1 MVSFKKI
8 DNFLV
13 WGIKGAMFLIPFI
26 PLVVTPSVLFPY
38 ITGKN
43 FAFRILVEFA
53 AALWVPLILAY
64 KQYRLNNSPMLI
76 SILFFTFIIGLAD
89 IFGVSPYNS
98 FWSNYERME
107 GYITILHLALFFMI
121 ISSVLR
127 CKKDWIIFFN
137 FFVVV
142 SLIASSYALIASLQD
157 TKSPQFAMIY
167 GQRIYG
173 TIGNPTFLASYLML
187 SIFIACILIFN
198 TLRRSLKFFYIMLIS
213 INTIAIY
220 YSSSRGSILAVV
232 IGVGM
237 MGLIIIFEK
246 INPSGEKLIR
256 KAVLSLIGILIILSV
271 SFLSFRNADIIKQD
285 RTLSRFATIFS
296 DDSAQSRIN
305 TWKLAWEGIKER
317 PILGWGQENFIGI
330 YTVNPIPLSNEQL
343 WFDRAHN
350 IVIDCLVNAGIL
362 GLFSYLAIYGAVY
375 YVLWKVFQKKT
386 IPKNEA
392 LIIVTALNVYFIQNL
407 FTFDTINSY
416 LLFIALL
423 AYLDNIYYM
432 KEATQLN
439 EFDDSNKAIIKS
451 IYLILPSLL
460 LFSIV
465 FYQVNYKPFKESKFI
480 HIITSSNNDNSYLN
494 ILDDL
499 KSALSLK
506 TFGDDKIRQ
515 VMSSMSFSILHPDY
529 LKQPGA
535 LDFIEKTVEEL
546 EKGIDKNRFNLE
558 YLTDV
563 ILLYNHISRYEP
575 SFIDHTE
582 SLIRA
587 CINLNPRYE
596 RPYFM
601 LADSLAR
608 KKDYEEAV
616 DIASNIAAQV
626 PVSSEKYFELALI
639 AILSS
644 RDDIASSALEKVKA
658 IRMTEYN
665 YSSADKKNP
674 LEIGE
679 LRRLAQ
685 TYMDTNRFYDAI
697 LYYQQLIAYLQEN
710 SPQAARIHY
719 SLANIFH
726 IVGDREN
733 AVKEVKK
740 AAEIDPENFAVQVA
754 PFINSL
760 NK

>member
-1 MVSFKKI
+1 
-8 DNFLV
+8 
-13 WGIKGAMFLIPFI
+13 MFLIPFI

-38 ITGKN
+38 IAGKN

-76 SILFFTFIIGLAD
+76 SILFFTFIVGLAD
-89 IFGVSPYNS
+89 LFGVSPYNS

-107 GYITILHLALFFMI
+107 GYITILHLTLFFMI
-121 ISSVLR
+121 ISSVFR

-137 FFVVV
+137 IFVVV
-142 SLIASSYALIASLQD
+142 SMLAGSYALIASLQAAN
-157 TKSPQFAMIY
+157 SPQFAMIY

-187 SIFIACILIFN
+187 SMFIAFILIFN
-198 TLRRSLKFFYIMLIS
+198 TQRHSLKFFYILLIS

-220 YSSSRGSILAVV
+220 YSSSRGSILAVI

-237 MGLIIIFEK
+237 MGLINIFEK

-256 KAVLSLIGILIILSV
+256 KAVLSLISIFIVLSV
-271 SFLSFRNADIIKQD
+271 AFVSFRNADIIKQD
-285 RTLSRFATIFS
+285 RTLSRFTTIFS

-317 PILGWGQENFIGI
+317 PILGWGQENFKGI
-330 YTVNPIPLSNEQL
+330 YTVNPIPLANDQL

-350 IVIDCLVNAGIL
+350 IVIDWLVNAGIL

-375 YVLWKVFQKKT
+375 YVLWKAFQKKT
-386 IPKNEA
+386 ISRNEA
-392 LIIVTALNVYFIQNL
+392 LTIVTALNVYFIQNL

-423 AYLDNIYYM
+423 AYLDNIYSM
-432 KEATQLN
+432 KEAIQLN
-439 EFDDSNKAIIKS
+439 KFVDLNKAIIKS
-451 IYLILPSLL
+451 IYVILPSLL

-465 FYQVNYKPFKESKFI
+465 FYHVNYKPFKESKFI
-480 HIITSSNNDNSYLN
+480 RIITSSSKDNSYLN

-499 KSALSLK
+499 NSALSLK
-506 TFGDDKIRQ
+506 TFGDDNVRQ
-515 VMSSMSFSILHPDY
+515 VMSSISFFILHFNS

-546 EKGIDKNRFNLE
+546 EKGISRNRFNLE
-558 YLTDV
+558 YLSNV
-563 ILLYNHISRYEP
+563 MLLYNHISRHEP
-575 SFIDHTE
+575 SFIDHAE
-582 SLIRA
+582 SFIRA
-587 CINLNPRYE
+587 CINFNPRYE

-601 LADSLAR
+601 LADTLAR
-608 KKDYEEAV
+608 KKDYEEAI
-616 DIASNIAAQV
+616 DIAGNIAAQY

-658 IRMTEYN
+658 IRMTEYG
-665 YSSADKKNP
+665 YSSADNNIL
-674 LEIGE
+674 LEAGE

-685 TYMDTNRFYDAI
+685 IYLDTNRFYDAI
-697 LYYQQLIAYLQEN
+697 HFYKQVIAYLQEN
-710 SPQAARIHY
+710 SPEAALIHFKM
-719 SLANIFH
+719 ANVFH

-740 AAEIDPENFAVQVA
+740 AAEIDPENFAVKVA

-760 NK
+760 NN

>member
-1 MVSFKKI
+1 M
-8 DNFLV
+8 
-13 WGIKGAMFLIPFI
+13 
-26 PLVVTPSVLFPY
+26 
-38 ITGKN
+38 
-43 FAFRILVEFA
+43 
-53 AALWVPLILAY
+53 
-64 KQYRLNNSPMLI
+64 
-76 SILFFTFIIGLAD
+76 
-89 IFGVSPYNS
+89 
-98 FWSNYERME
+98 
-107 GYITILHLALFFMI
+107 
-121 ISSVLR
+121 
-127 CKKDWIIFFN
+127 
-137 FFVVV
+137 
-142 SLIASSYALIASLQD
+142 
-157 TKSPQFAMIY
+157 
-167 GQRIYG
+167 
-173 TIGNPTFLASYLML
+173 
-187 SIFIACILIFN
+187 
-198 TLRRSLKFFYIMLIS
+198 
-213 INTIAIY
+213 
-220 YSSSRGSILAVV
+220 
-232 IGVGM
+232 
-237 MGLIIIFEK
+237 
-246 INPSGEKLIR
+246 
-256 KAVLSLIGILIILSV
+256 
-271 SFLSFRNADIIKQD
+271 
-285 RTLSRFATIFS
+285 
-296 DDSAQSRIN
+296 
-305 TWKLAWEGIKER
+305 
-317 PILGWGQENFIGI
+317 
-330 YTVNPIPLSNEQL
+330 
-343 WFDRAHN
+343 
-350 IVIDCLVNAGIL
+350 
-362 GLFSYLAIYGAVY
+362 
-375 YVLWKVFQKKT
+375 
-386 IPKNEA
+386 
-392 LIIVTALNVYFIQNL
+392 
-407 FTFDTINSY
+407 
-416 LLFIALL
+416 
-423 AYLDNIYYM
+423 
-432 KEATQLN
+432 
-439 EFDDSNKAIIKS
+439 
-451 IYLILPSLL
+451 
-460 LFSIV
+460 
-465 FYQVNYKPFKESKFI
+465 
-480 HIITSSNNDNSYLN
+480 
-494 ILDDL
+494 
-499 KSALSLK
+499 
-506 TFGDDKIRQ
+506 
-515 VMSSMSFSILHPDY
+515 
-529 LKQPGA
+529 
-535 LDFIEKTVEEL
+535 
-546 EKGIDKNRFNLE
+546 
-558 YLTDV
+558 